1 MSVRFLGGMAA
12 PANQM
17 DGQVPQDS
25 AAGAEFLAAIGALG
39 RVRIEGIKA
48 PQKQEGLKRGQ
59 WQWQYFEI
67 KGMSLGAPP
76 VAYLVVMES
85 PNDSFRVM
93 LPDGRVAMQMYTD
106 LNPTKRSGMDRGTCA
121 LGYTPDGRSFRLT
134 HEFGS
139 LDCCIGKEPKK
150 VLNFSTGEPS
160 LELDPP
166 PNPWMLPFL
175 VFTACL
181 GACCLTCMVR
191 HDIPAFKSGTHCGTA
206 YWGGCREGKN
216 NRTVWTVESDDPKV
230 ASEIILAIA
239 HRIQRMEYTRD
250 TA

>member
-1 MSVRFLGGMAA
+1 
-12 PANQM
+12 
-17 DGQVPQDS
+17 
-25 AAGAEFLAAIGALG
+25 
-39 RVRIEGIKA
+39 
-48 PQKQEGLKRGQ
+48 
-59 WQWQYFEI
+59 
-67 KGMSLGAPP
+67 MSLGAPP

-106 LNPTKRSGMDRGTCA
+106 LNPTKRWGGPLDRGSCA
-121 LGYTPDGRSFRLT
+121 LGYPPDGRSFRLT

-181 GACCLTCMVR
+181 GACWHVGEHKMIIEERYIVR
-191 HDIPAFKSGTHCGTA
+191 GPTPGTGTHLMSF
-206 YWGGCREGKN
+206 W
-216 NRTVWTVESDDPKV
+216 
-230 ASEIILAIA
+230 
-239 HRIQRMEYTRD
+239 
-250 TA
+250 

>member
-1 MSVRFLGGMAA
+1 
-12 PANQM
+12 M
-17 DGQVPQDS
+17 DGQVPQDP

-48 PQKQEGLKRGQ
+48 PQKQEGLPRGK

-67 KGMSLGAPP
+67 KGMSVGAPP
-76 VAYLVVMES
+76 VAYLVVMEV

-106 LNPTKRSGMDRGTCA
+106 LNPTKRWGGPMDRGTCA

-139 LDCCIGKEPKK
+139 FDCFIGKDTKK

-166 PNPWMLPFL
+166 SNPWMMPFL
-175 VFTACL
+175 IATGCFGT
-181 GACCLTCMVR
+181 CCVPCMVR
-191 HDIPAFKSGTHCGTA
+191 HDIPAFKNGTHVGTA
-206 YWGGCREGKN
+206 YWLGCRENKN
-216 NRTVWTVESDDPKV
+216 NRTVYTVEADDPKV
-230 ASEIILAIA
+230 VCEIILRIA
-239 HRIQRMEYTRD
+239 HRIQKAEYTRGD
-250 TA
+250 GGAAVV